1 MNISSTDSDED
12 MVELPSSPVF
22 KDSDEDMVLEE
33 NTHDLRLAQNTGIV
47 GWTHLVL
54 SSGGLK
60 GISQLGALHQLCVTG
75 KLDISKVHTYAG
87 SSIGSIIC
95 FLLII
100 GYEPIEIF
108 QKIYSSEYFIKSE
121 RNSLWDIINKYG
133 LMNIKS
139 HFDYFFMPI
148 IRDKIN
154 KIPTLAEIKER
165 YDKNLYITVT
175 NETDMTV
182 EYFSHLTHPDILVTD
197 ALMYSCNIPF
207 VFQRIS
213 YKGKYYIDGAVLDSF
228 PIDILNK
235 INPFSLGID
244 NKILGIVTTTDTPD
258 NSNNILNN
266 NFITYLY
273 RIISM
278 IMINNLGNHIED
290 VKKRENVN
298 VVEIKVDAPIIQI
311 SLSSDE
317 KMRLFITGKNSVSE
331 L

>member
-1 MNISSTDSDED
+1 MNISPIDSDED
-12 MVELPSSPVF
+12 MVESPSSPVS
-22 KDSDEDMVLEE
+22 KDSDEDMVLES
-33 NTHDLRLAQNTGIV
+33 TPDLSLAQANGITSM

-197 ALMYSCNIPF
+197 ALMYSCNIP
-207 VFQRIS
+207 
-213 YKGKYYIDGAVLDSF
+213 
-228 PIDILNK
+228 
-235 INPFSLGID
+235 
-244 NKILGIVTTTDTPD
+244 
-258 NSNNILNN
+258 
-266 NFITYLY
+266 
-273 RIISM
+273 
-278 IMINNLGNHIED
+278 
-290 VKKRENVN
+290 
-298 VVEIKVDAPIIQI
+298 
-311 SLSSDE
+311 
-317 KMRLFITGKNSVSE
+317 
-331 L
+331 